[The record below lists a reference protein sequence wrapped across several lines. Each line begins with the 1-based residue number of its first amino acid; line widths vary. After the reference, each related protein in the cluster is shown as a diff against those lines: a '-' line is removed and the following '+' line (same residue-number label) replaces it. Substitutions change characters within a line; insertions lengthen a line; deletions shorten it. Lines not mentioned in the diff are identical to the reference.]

1 MNTYFYAIISA
12 CTTMTPSFEDTGV
25 HDYSWEW
32 SCTEVPLQTTSINV
46 KAVVTYPRVY
56 ATEMTL
62 FDKHDLRIVNIPL
75 NQMTEV
81 DWQNTAQINDFK
93 CDPDAKS
100 KLTFEV
106 VDE

>member
-12 CTTMTPSFEDTGV
+12 CTTAVPSFEDTGT

-32 SCTEVPLQTTSINV
+32 SCTEVPLQTTSIDVN
-46 KAVVTYPRVY
+46 AVVTYPQVFS
-56 ATEMTL
+56 TEMTL
-62 FDKHDLRIVNIPL
+62 FDKHDLRIINIPL
-75 NQMTEV
+75 NQVTDV
-81 DWQNTAQINDFK
+81 DWENSAQINGFK
-93 CDPDAKS
+93 CDPDAKA